1 MNCLRS
7 IGAAALVATLAL
19 VAGCDDKASTAN
31 DSAIAADLTTAPD
44 LTTPAGND
52 SATAADLT
60 TAKDAATGSD
70 GTVSGATVDV
80 TVGPNGTLT
89 FQPKDVSVNVGDTV
103 RWTWMGNNHTVT
115 SGANAVADDK
125 FCSPSDAGCQGAA
138 TSSAGA
144 VYMHKFTVAGAFP
157 YYCRPHI
164 GAGMIG
170 SVTVK

>member
-1 MNCLRS
+1 MHCLRS
-7 IGAAALVATLAL
+7 IGAAALVATFAL
-19 VAGCDDKASTAN
+19 VAGCDDKASTA
-31 DSAIAADLTTAPD
+31 ADLTTAAPPD

-52 SATAADLT
+52 LATAADLT

-70 GTVSGATVDV
+70 GAVGGATVDV

-89 FQPKDVSVNVGDTV
+89 FQPKDVSVSVGDTV

-144 VYMHKFTVAGAFP
+144 VYMHKFTAAGSFP

-170 SVTVK
+170 SVTVR